1 MALCLVGRMLGR
13 GWSNAIWR
21 AAGQYW
27 AGDESM
33 KRLVMIMTR
42 MKKMVMKEMIKLRIS
57 SSGWSNTFWKNAGTV
72 TDDSYY
78 VVIKMME

>member
-33 KRLVMIMTR
+33 KRMVMRMMR
-42 MKKMVMKEMIKLRIS
+42 MKKRVMKARIKLRIS
-57 SSGWSNTFWKNAGTV
+57 SRCWSNTFWKNAGTV
-72 TDDSYY
+72 TGREE
-78 VVIKMME
+78 K

>member
-1 MALCLVGRMLGR
+1 
-13 GWSNAIWR
+13 
-21 AAGQYW
+21 
-27 AGDESM
+27 M
-33 KRLVMIMTR
+33 KRLVMRMTR